1 MRIGLLNFRPLM
13 SCDESITSNFIPALI
28 ESIFEDINYNKS
40 SIKYICYDTTSLMK
54 DALSNGDISIAPLE
68 MNEEVLSLFK
78 FSVPVLN
85 NGLVLL
91 TKSYKRSLYWVI
103 FEPYEIQLWIFLF
116 ILPFVI
122 GHLYWLFE
130 RSKHGSVSTNY
141 LDGITTSIWRV
152 CLSFLFL
159 AKEHLTKF
167 STRLVITTYWFFSLI
182 LLASYIST
190 LASCLNQP
198 IQITDISSYK
208 NINGKT
214 IGTEASYSNLL
225 TYLGANIKIYKDPQ
239 TKFIDMIDGLIQG
252 DVDAVAL
259 PYSVGINTSLENCDL
274 SLIGTIFVDS
284 YLAFA
289 FNEKVHDKFYNQFN
303 SILQGYHDNLS
314 LKTLIN
320 KHLYVSTIGAC
331 ETNIPFPL
339 PPELVLGC
347 LMFLIFGAVFAM
359 GIYFIFRKSL
369 IKTRINSSEL
379 PQGNNLV
386 NDKYTMEFMNMM
398 IKFECILGS
407 SNTKFVKKI
416 NELKEVIDEN
426 TKLSEKFEEMY
437 KNISFRLEN

>member
-1 MRIGLLNFRPLM
+1 MQIGLLDFRPLM
-13 SCDESITSNFIPALI
+13 SCDGSITANFIPALI
-28 ESIFEDINYNKS
+28 ESIFQDIEYNKT
-40 SIKYICYDTTSLMK
+40 SINYICYDTSSSMK
-54 DALSNGDISIAPLE
+54 DALTNGDIDIAPLE
-68 MNEEVLSLFK
+68 MNEEVLSLFR

-103 FEPYEIQLWIFLF
+103 FEPYEIKLWIFLF
-116 ILPFVI
+116 ILPIVI

-130 RSKHGSVSTNY
+130 RSKHGSVSMSY
-141 LDGITTSIWRV
+141 LDGIATSIWRV

-167 STRLVITTYWFFSLI
+167 PTRLVITTYWFFSLI

-198 IQITDISSYK
+198 IRVTEISSYK
-208 NINGKT
+208 DISGKT
-214 IGTEASYSNLL
+214 IGTEATYSNILE
-225 TYLGANIKIYKDPQ
+225 YLGANTKIYKDPQ
-239 TKFIDMIDGLIQG
+239 TKYIDMIEGLDQG

-259 PYSVGINTSLENCDL
+259 PYSIGIHTSLENCDF

-289 FNEKVHDKFYNQFN
+289 FNENIDEEFYNKF
-303 SILQGYHDNLS
+303 SAYLQGYHDNLN
-314 LKTLIN
+314 LKTFIN

-331 ETNIPFPL
+331 ENNIPFPL
-339 PPELVLGC
+339 PPDLALGC
-347 LMFLIFGAVFAM
+347 LMFLVFGAVFAM
-359 GIYFIFRKSL
+359 GIFFIFRKVL

-416 NELKEVIDEN
+416 NELKEVVDEN
-426 TKLSEKFEEMY
+426 SKLSEKFEEMF